1 MKKFLLFLLLLTF
14 CLYSASALA
23 DVTVTVY
30 GPNGSEQYSTGVLCD
45 AGASVHCYSGP
56 STTYEYLGAWAPDG
70 NTTFRALTLTYDSRN
85 EPWVLTEIREGSIS
99 RVCGYVKASELNI
112 PDYGVL
118 VREAS
123 LYDLKDMQCISTGEG
138 ITCRIG
144 PGKEYP
150 NSSIQGSFQQGTILL
165 TANGFAL
172 VETWD
177 GSASPSRVWIRLADL
192 IY

>member
-1 MKKFLLFLLLLTF
+1 MKKLALLLLILIL
-14 CLYSASALA
+14 CLSCISALA
-23 DVTVTVY
+23 DVAVTVY
-30 GPNGSEQYSTGVLCD
+30 GANGSRQDGTGVLC
-45 AGASVHCYSGP
+45 AGQTTVHCYSGP

-70 NTTFRALTLTYDSRN
+70 NTTFRALTLAYDSRN
-85 EPWVLTEIREGSIS
+85 EPWVLMEIREGSIS

-123 LYDLKDMQCISTGEG
+123 LYDLKDMQCISNGDG

-150 NSSIQGSFQQGTILL
+150 NSSIQGSFQQGTILM

-177 GSASPSRVWIRLADL
+177 GSASPSRVWIRLSDL

>member
-1 MKKFLLFLLLLTF
+1 MKKFLLILLLLTL
-14 CLYSASALA
+14 CLCCVAALA
-23 DVTVTVY
+23 DVAVTVY
-30 GPNGSEQYSTGVLCD
+30 GANGSERYSPGILCD

-56 STTYEYLGAWAPDG
+56 STSNELLGIWYADG
-70 NTTFRALTLTYDSRN
+70 NTTFRVLTLTYDFRN

-112 PDYGVL
+112 PDENAL

-123 LYDLKDMQCISTGEG
+123 LYDLMDMQCVSTGDG

-150 NSSIQGSFQQGTILL
+150 NSSMQGRFQQGTILL
-165 TANGFAL
+165 NANGFAL
-172 VETWD
+172 VEAWD
-177 GSASPSRVWIRLADL
+177 GSASPSRIWIRMSDL